1 MRQVLL
7 LDMISQI
14 RAGRFNNALFTQM
27 HDTDSEITRGGRVV
41 RRIARRIVQH
51 KIIFAVVIVII
62 LAIIALLI
70 FGIVEI
76 KKSQKK

>member
-1 MRQVLL
+1 M
-7 LDMISQI
+7 
-14 RAGRFNNALFTQM
+14 
-27 HDTDSEITRGGRVV
+27 

-51 KIIFAVVIVII
+51 KIIFIVVIIVI

-76 KKSQKK
+76 KKSQDK